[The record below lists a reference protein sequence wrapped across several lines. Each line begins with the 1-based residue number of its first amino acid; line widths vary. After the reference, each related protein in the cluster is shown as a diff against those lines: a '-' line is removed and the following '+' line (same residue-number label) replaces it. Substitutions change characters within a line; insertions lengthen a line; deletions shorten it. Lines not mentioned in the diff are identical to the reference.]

1 MVAVRRKCRATLTFR
16 RLVRFSSVGLGL
28 LTFITAY
35 GNAQAQ
41 ELTTYVALT
50 SDYVNRG
57 VSNSDEQVAAQLGF
71 DVSTEVGL
79 FVGVWASTTDLT
91 TGGRHRPREVDYYI
105 GYSEHFDNDW
115 SASVSINRYTYPG
128 ATGNVD
134 YDYTEL
140 ATVISVNDRLWF
152 EVAYT
157 DSFYGHGEPAYNLEA
172 LASWPLPAS
181 LSLAAGVGYFDVSRL
196 AGSAY
201 TYWQIGVS
209 RPFGWVTT
217 DLRYH
222 DTSNVP
228 GLIGSTDLA
237 DARLVLTFSAVF

>member
-1 MVAVRRKCRATLTFR
+1 
-16 RLVRFSSVGLGL
+16 LVGFGL
-28 LTFITAY
+28 LTFFAAC

-41 ELTTYVALT
+41 ELTTYAALT

-57 VSNSDEQVAAQLGF
+57 VSNSDGHAAAQLGF

-79 FVGVWASTTDLT
+79 FVGVWASTTDIT
-91 TGGRHRPREVDYYI
+91 TGGRHRPREVNYYI
-105 GYSEHFDNDW
+105 GYSQHFDNDW
-115 SASVSINRYTYPG
+115 STSVSINRYAYPG
-128 ATGNVD
+128 ATGDVD

-140 ATVISVNDRLWF
+140 ATVISVNNRLWF
-152 EVAYT
+152 EVNYT
-157 DSFYGHGEPAYNLEA
+157 DSFYGHGESAYNLEV

-181 LSLAAGVGYFDVSRL
+181 LSLAAGIGYFDVSNL

-209 RPFGWVTT
+209 RPLGWVTA

-228 GLIGSTDLA
+228 PLIGSTDLA
-237 DARLVLTFSAVF
+237 DARLVLTFSVVF

>member
-1 MVAVRRKCRATLTFR
+1 MVAMRKRCRATLNFR
-16 RLVRFSSVGLGL
+16 WLVRFAAVGFGL
-28 LTFITAY
+28 LTFFAAY

-41 ELTTYVALT
+41 DFTMYIALT

-57 VSNSDEQVAAQLGF
+57 VSNSDEHAAAQLGF

-79 FVGVWASTTDLT
+79 FVGIWASTTDIT
-91 TGGRHRPREVDYYI
+91 TGGRHRSREVDYYI
-105 GYSEHFDNDW
+105 GYSQHFDNDW
-115 SASVSINRYTYPG
+115 SASVSINRYTFPA
-128 ATGNVD
+128 ATGDVD
-134 YDYTEL
+134 YDYNEL

-152 EVAYT
+152 AVDYT

-181 LSLAAGVGYFDVSRL
+181 LSLAAGVGYFDVSKL

-209 RPFGWVTT
+209 RPFGRLTG

-222 DTSNVP
+222 DSSNVP
-228 GLIGSTDLA
+228 ELIGSADLA
-237 DARLVLTFSAVF
+237 DARLVLTLSVVF